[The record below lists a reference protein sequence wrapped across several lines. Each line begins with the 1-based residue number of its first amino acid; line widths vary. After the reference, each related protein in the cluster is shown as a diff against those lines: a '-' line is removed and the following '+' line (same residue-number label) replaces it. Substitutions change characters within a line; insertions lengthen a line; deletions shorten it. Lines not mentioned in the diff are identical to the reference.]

1 MSNVDLLGSNFVQL
15 GTFDEKLG
23 PIVAQ
28 LGPTVAQLGPTV
40 AQLGS
45 FVAQL
50 GSFVGGLGTFVARL
64 GWSVAELGPSESR
77 FCYSLRYHGISVFS
91 IVNQRDK
98 KETRKINAAIRPQQQ
113 EKVIPPKRKSDS
125 GRRFYRIWK

>member
-1 MSNVDLLGSNFVQL
+1 MSNVDSLGSNFVQL
-15 GTFDEKLG
+15 GTFVEKLG
-23 PIVAQ
+23 
-28 LGPTVAQLGPTV
+28 TFV

-45 FVAQL
+45 FVAQLGPIVAQL

-77 FCYSLRYHGISVFS
+77 FCYSLRYHGTSVFS

-98 KETRKINAAIRPQQQ
+98 KETRKINAALRPQQQ